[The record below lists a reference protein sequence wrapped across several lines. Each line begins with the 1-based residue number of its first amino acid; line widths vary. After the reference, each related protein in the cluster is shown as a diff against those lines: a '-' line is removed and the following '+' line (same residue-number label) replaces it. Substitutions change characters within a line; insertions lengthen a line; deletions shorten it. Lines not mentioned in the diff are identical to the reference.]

1 MAEQRWNVTYRILKV
16 NKMEHKKA
24 PDMIREH
31 AENIP
36 RLIKNAAEKLA
47 DRFDFAVVEV
57 VADSV
62 DSPDK
67 FRFIF
72 ESDDGTYDSWVVG
85 RQ

>member
-16 NKMEHKKA
+16 NNRPHNKA

-57 VADSV
+57 VAKSV
-62 DSPDK
+62 DSTDK
-67 FRFIF
+67 FRFLF
-72 ESDDGTYDSWVVG
+72 EADDGMRDDWVVG